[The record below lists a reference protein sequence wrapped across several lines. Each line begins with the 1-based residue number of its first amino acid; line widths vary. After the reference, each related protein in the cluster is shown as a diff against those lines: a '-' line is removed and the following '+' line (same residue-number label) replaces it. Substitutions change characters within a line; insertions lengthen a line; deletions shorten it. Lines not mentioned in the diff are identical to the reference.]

1 MKKIDIEKLRY
12 NASDIKEIL
21 DKCSNVLGKD
31 FELKVHKD
39 GLAGKVRKT
48 GKETDIILTALYATY
63 LLLVIDHYDELT
75 KIGKSMIDNQFES
88 FGEMLKWSMNTILS
102 LK

>member
-12 NASDIKEIL
+12 NASDIKDIL

-39 GLAGKVRKT
+39 GLSGKVIKT
-48 GKETDIILTALYATY
+48 GKETEIILTVLYATY
-63 LLLVIDHYDELT
+63 LLLLIDHYDELD
-75 KIGKSMIDNQFES
+75 KIQKIMLGLQFES
-88 FGEMLKWSMNTILS
+88 FGEMLK
-102 LK
+102 

>member
-12 NASDIKEIL
+12 NASGIKEIM
-21 DKCSNVLGKD
+21 DKCSNILGKD

-39 GLAGKVRKT
+39 GVAGKVIKRQH
-48 GKETDIILTALYATY
+48 EIDIVLTTLYATY
-63 LLLVIDHYDELT
+63 LSLIVEHYEELS
-75 KIGKSMIDNQFES
+75 KNGKAILDNQFES

>member
-1 MKKIDIEKLRY
+1 MKKIDIKKLRY

-21 DKCSNVLGKD
+21 DRCSNVLGKD

-39 GLAGKVRKT
+39 GLGGKVIKT

-63 LLLVIDHYDELT
+63 LLLIIDHYDELT
-75 KIGKSMIDNQFES
+75 KIGKFMIDNQFES
-88 FGEMLKWSMNTILS
+88 FGEMLK
-102 LK
+102 

>member
-1 MKKIDIEKLRY
+1 MKKIDIKKLRY

-21 DKCSNVLGKD
+21 DKCSNILGKD

-39 GLAGKVRKT
+39 GLSGKAIKT
-48 GKETDIILTALYATY
+48 GMETDIILTALYATY
-63 LLLVIDHYDELT
+63 LLLIIDHYDELT
-75 KIGKSMIDNQFES
+75 ERGKFILDNQFES
-88 FGEMLKWSMNTILS
+88 FGGMLKWSMNIILS

>member
-12 NASDIKEIL
+12 SASDIKEIL

-39 GLAGKVRKT
+39 GLSGKVIKT
-48 GKETDIILTALYATY
+48 GKETEIILTVLYATY
-63 LLLVIDHYDELT
+63 LLLLIDHYDELD
-75 KIGKSMIDNQFES
+75 KIQKIMLGLQFKS
-88 FGEMLKWSMNTILS
+88 FGEMLK
-102 LK
+102 

>member
-1 MKKIDIEKLRY
+1 MKKIDIKKLRY

-39 GLAGKVRKT
+39 GLSCKVIKT
-48 GKETDIILTALYATY
+48 GKEAEIILTVLYATY
-63 LLLVIDHYDELT
+63 LLQVIDHYDELD
-75 KIGKSMIDNQFES
+75 KIQKIMLGLQFES
-88 FGEMLKWSMNTILS
+88 FGEMLK
-102 LK
+102 

>member
-1 MKKIDIEKLRY
+1 MKKINIKKLRY

-21 DKCSNVLGKD
+21 DKCSNILGKG
-31 FELKVHKD
+31 FELKITKD
-39 GLAGKVRKT
+39 GLSGKAIKT

-63 LLLVIDHYDELT
+63 LLLIIDHYDELT

-88 FGEMLKWSMNTILS
+88 FGEMLKWNINIILS
-102 LK
+102 SK

>member
-12 NASDIKEIL
+12 NASGLKEIL
-21 DKCSNVLGKD
+21 DKCSVILGKD

-63 LLLVIDHYDELT
+63 LLLIIDHYDELT
-75 KIGKSMIDNQFES
+75 KIGKSILVNQFES
-88 FGEMLKWSMNTILS
+88 FGEMLKWNMNIILN